1 MFSGLSFIIHKGQK
15 VGVTGANG
23 TGKSS
28 LFAMIRNIIHSDEG
42 ELSMPQGIEIAH
54 VAQETPAIAG
64 KAIDYVID
72 GDRSLRT
79 LQAQLA
85 NAELANDGI
94 KQADIHV
101 KLDDVGGQHQ
111 PQHRGREERHVREIS
126 GDAWVALH
134 VAQ

>member
-1 MFSGLSFIIHKGQK
+1 MLNFKNISLRRGELLLFSGLSFIIHKGQK

-64 KAIDYVID
+64 KAID
-72 GDRSLRT
+72 
-79 LQAQLA
+79 
-85 NAELANDGI
+85 
-94 KQADIHV
+94 
-101 KLDDVGGQHQ
+101 
-111 PQHRGREERHVREIS
+111 
-126 GDAWVALH
+126 
-134 VAQ
+134 